1 MLKKRLI
8 TLDVAATALFTA
20 VVVPA
25 VFIDATW
32 SDATTIAVCMTLFAV
47 GMFGFLA
54 SFPTAFE
61 RSRRDEIG
69 AANLYLLTGNVTP
82 KDVKRRMLG
91 ALAVQVIVA
100 VTVACIGVAR
110 QENAQRLNPMAFA
123 VLVPMLGFGLNGLW
137 AARYGTFG
145 PRILAPKRTGRSVVD
160 TVGSSD
166 VAPMP
171 GEPDSNPESNPD
183 SNPDS
188 DVEME
193 QNSSHG

>member
-1 MLKKRLI
+1 MLKTRLI
-8 TLDVAATALFTA
+8 TLNLAATALFTA

-25 VFIDATW
+25 VFIDARW
-32 SDATTIAVCMTLFAV
+32 SDAATIAVCMALFAV

-69 AANLYLLTGNVTP
+69 AANLYLLTGKITP
-82 KDVKRRMLG
+82 KDVKRKMLG

-100 VTVACIGVAR
+100 VAVASIGVAK

-145 PRILAPKRTGRSVVD
+145 PRILAPKRTGRRAVD
-160 TVGSSD
+160 TAGSSD
-166 VAPMP
+166 EADIP
-171 GEPDSNPESNPD
+171 GGPDNNPD
-183 SNPDS
+183 N